1 MSKICGGSLLFG
13 ALIALSGVSWAAT
26 ESPNDF
32 THRNLDAIEPFA
44 SQLSDTLGAESFEAA
59 VARAASLLGVHADST
74 AVNPTIGLHFSSLP
88 VYSLVLKENSLTVS
102 FMDAILL
109 DDFEKMY
116 IEGGPL
122 VMAITT
128 SQSEVAPQFVTEVT
142 LTTNNAFSVVAKTI
156 GKTVQLTL
164 MPPNEDLDQDFLF
177 EQQAAA
183 PVLVQSAIREYQL
196 RHAAILRAAVQDYSK
211 VKHQISSDLDSAK
224 LKILELEL
232 AQIEPAST
240 TSHSRLASSINSF
253 NEATSTLTRKFE
265 YDQSMYA
272 QTIQKA
278 NSLRHPMDNQSMIET
293 IDLLIKKLDT
303 ALLNI
308 DSTVLQLK
316 DRVEVA
322 QRLVSQTH
330 QATASIR
337 IPNEDTN
344 GFASLDIAVAQIESI
359 NSSVSAASFDTL
371 EFAMDEVTT
380 ANPELDLALQ
390 SNAAIRTTADDTLSN
405 SLTPPVKRERPAFN
419 SITSASTDTRG
430 KMSTLKAS
438 VQELNAAQEQ
448 GMLVMAQNT
457 DVETLTD
464 EARPDTQTDG
474 SSPEPRRIVVGN
486 DRKSKPNFNLYNP
499 ELPADQDPL
508 RQLVNIDFQDM
519 ELANVVSLLA
529 QKGQIDVIA
538 SVDLSGKVNANL
550 TNIPLG
556 RAIEVV
562 LRMNDLGI
570 LEETGIYRITTYEE
584 AIASRQDTEM
594 IFLQTAEAQAIK
606 DTLDEIISQ
615 GSGGGGQRTRI
626 GVNTQSNIIIISG
639 PRDRVDDLVN
649 IIEQLDIAEPVI
661 PTENKAFRLNY
672 ADPKDMA
679 AVIEPILS
687 ENGNVT
693 PDERSGQVIVTDIP
707 VKIVEI
713 GELIQD
719 VDIPVEQVSIEA
731 MVVDHNISD
740 DSHFGSQIF
749 ANGSELL
756 TDVNGVIFEEFSAST
771 NNLAGPATGQ
781 VAFGFVDKNIA
792 IGAIIG
798 AEVSSGNA
806 QLLANPTIVTLE
818 NKTAIIDIT
827 TAFPFLTV
835 TGSGDG
841 PDKTSVGFL
850 DIGTILEVTPKIT
863 YDNKII
869 TKIIAEQSNVDGIVI
884 LNASE
889 VPRESKRVAET
900 TMRMDNGQTV
910 YIAGLRRF
918 DEVDTE
924 LKVPILG
931 DIPILNIFFK
941 SRSTT
946 MSNTELMIFLTCNI
960 IPDNFNELSPY
971 QKDRYDTLG
980 GIPPEEINATKKMIK
995 AYGRDQ
1001 MRDPTYKWRRPK

>member
-59 VARAASLLGVHADST
+59 VVRAASLLGVHADST
-74 AVNPTIGLHFSSLP
+74 AVNPTIRLNFSSLP

-128 SQSEVAPQFVTEVT
+128 SQSEVAPQFVTGVT

-164 MPPNEDLDQDFLF
+164 MPPNEDLDQDILF
-177 EQQAAA
+177 EQQAAS

-232 AQIEPAST
+232 ARIEPAST

-253 NEATSTLTRKFE
+253 NEDTSTLTRKFE

-430 KMSTLKAS
+430 KMSTIKAS

-594 IFLQTAEAQAIK
+594 IFL
-606 DTLDEIISQ
+606 
-615 GSGGGGQRTRI
+615 
-626 GVNTQSNIIIISG
+626 
-639 PRDRVDDLVN
+639 
-649 IIEQLDIAEPVI
+649 
-661 PTENKAFRLNY
+661 
-672 ADPKDMA
+672 
-679 AVIEPILS
+679 
-687 ENGNVT
+687 
-693 PDERSGQVIVTDIP
+693 
-707 VKIVEI
+707 
-713 GELIQD
+713 
-719 VDIPVEQVSIEA
+719 
-731 MVVDHNISD
+731 
-740 DSHFGSQIF
+740 
-749 ANGSELL
+749 
-756 TDVNGVIFEEFSAST
+756 
-771 NNLAGPATGQ
+771 
-781 VAFGFVDKNIA
+781 
-792 IGAIIG
+792 
-798 AEVSSGNA
+798 
-806 QLLANPTIVTLE
+806 
-818 NKTAIIDIT
+818 
-827 TAFPFLTV
+827 
-835 TGSGDG
+835 
-841 PDKTSVGFL
+841 
-850 DIGTILEVTPKIT
+850 
-863 YDNKII
+863 
-869 TKIIAEQSNVDGIVI
+869 
-884 LNASE
+884 
-889 VPRESKRVAET
+889 
-900 TMRMDNGQTV
+900 
-910 YIAGLRRF
+910 
-918 DEVDTE
+918 
-924 LKVPILG
+924 
-931 DIPILNIFFK
+931 
-941 SRSTT
+941 
-946 MSNTELMIFLTCNI
+946 
-960 IPDNFNELSPY
+960 
-971 QKDRYDTLG
+971 
-980 GIPPEEINATKKMIK
+980 
-995 AYGRDQ
+995 
-1001 MRDPTYKWRRPK
+1001 